1 MPKISY
7 PILRGLIRLVCA
19 LPYRT
24 ALAFGRG
31 LGLLVWVFD
40 AFHRKTV
47 AVQMRAALGGAY
59 RPGMSRDVFKHHG
72 DILIDAVRYAY
83 FDDDSIRQKV
93 TVQGREHLDAARA
106 TGRGI
111 MLITGHLGN
120 WEILA
125 HIPRLLGVEFCVM
138 ADTRRDPQHESI
150 VDELRSRSGATIL
163 PPKGKALMLMREL
176 KKGRTI
182 GFVVDNRGD
191 RKSGIFCPVFGLPAL
206 TNPAP
211 AVIALKGDALIVP
224 VSAIK
229 EHGAYTLTFEPAL
242 DVRTCQDDPIQ
253 EISNWMQAW
262 VESVVRR
269 CPVQWFWLYS
279 RWIRRSEMRHVIKCG
294 TDFPHY
300 VLEHN
305 RTREAQNRT
314 SSRVKD
320 R

>member
-1 MPKISY
+1 MPRISY
-7 PILRGLIRLVCA
+7 HILHGLIRLVCA
-19 LPYRT
+19 LPYRA
-24 ALAFGRG
+24 ALAWGRG
-31 LGLLVWVFD
+31 LGSLAWVFD
-40 AFHRKTV
+40 PFHRKV
-47 AVQMRAALGGAY
+47 VEIQMRAALGDAY

-83 FDDDSIRQKV
+83 LDDESIRRKV
-93 TVQGREHLDAARA
+93 TVVGREHLQAALA

-138 ADTRRDPQHESI
+138 ADTRRDPEHESI
-150 VDELRSRSGATIL
+150 VDELRQRSGATIL
-163 PPKGKALMLMREL
+163 PPKGKALMLIREL
-176 KKGRTI
+176 KRGRTI

-211 AVIALKGDALIVP
+211 GVIALKGDALIVP
-224 VSAIK
+224 VAAIK
-229 EHGAYTLTFEPAL
+229 ERGAYTLTFEPAL
-242 DVRTCQDDPIQ
+242 DVRACKNDPIQ

-279 RWIRRSEMRHVIKCG
+279 RWIRRSEMRRIIKSG
-294 TDFPHY
+294 RDFKKS
-300 VLEHN
+300 VLELN
-305 RTREAQNRT
+305 GAREAPRTRT
-314 SSRVKD
+314 
-320 R
+320 

>member
-1 MPKISY
+1 MPRVSY
-7 PILRGLIRLVCA
+7 HILRGLIRLVCA

-24 ALAFGRG
+24 ALGLGRG
-31 LGLLVWVFD
+31 LGVLAWVFD
-40 AFHRKTV
+40 PFHRRV
-47 AVQMRAALGGAY
+47 VEIQMRAALGDAY

-83 FDDDSIRQKV
+83 LDDETIRHKV
-93 TVQGREHLDAARA
+93 TVKGREHLQAALA
-106 TGRGI
+106 AGRGI

-120 WEILA
+120 WEVLA

-163 PPKGKALMLMREL
+163 PPKGKALMLIREL

-191 RKSGIFCPVFGLPAL
+191 RKGGIFCPVFGLPAL

-229 EHGAYTLTFEPAL
+229 GNGAYTLTFEPAL
-242 DVRTCQDDPIQ
+242 DVRACKNDPVQ
-253 EISNWMQAW
+253 EISDWMQAW

-279 RWIRRSEMRHVIKCG
+279 RWIRRSEMRRCIRSG
-294 TDFPHY
+294 RDFKAC
-300 VLEHN
+300 VLELNGGHEKTN
-305 RTREAQNRT
+305 QNP
-314 SSRVKD
+314 
-320 R
+320 

>member
-1 MPKISY
+1 MSGISY
-7 PILRGLIRLVCA
+7 SLLHGLIRFVCA
-19 LPYRT
+19 LPYRA

-31 LGLLVWVFD
+31 LGQLVWVFD
-40 AFHRKTV
+40 PFHRRV
-47 AVQMRAALGGAY
+47 VEIQMRAALGETY
-59 RPGMSRDVFKHHG
+59 RPGMSRQVFRHHG

-83 FDDDSIRQKV
+83 LDDETIRRKV
-93 TVQGREHLDAARA
+93 TVVGREHLDAARA

-138 ADTRRDPQHESI
+138 ADTRRDPEHESI

-163 PPKGKALMLMREL
+163 PPKGKALMLIREL

-191 RKSGIFCPVFGLPAL
+191 RKGGIFCPVFGLPAL

-229 EHGAYTLTFEPAL
+229 EGDAYTLTFEPAL
-242 DVRTCQDDPIQ
+242 DVRACKNDPVQ

-279 RWIRRSEMRHVIKCG
+279 RWIRRSEIRRVIKSG
-294 TDFPHY
+294 ADFSQY

-305 RTREAQNRT
+305 A
-314 SSRVKD
+314 
-320 R
+320 

>member
-1 MPKISY
+1 MPRISY
-7 PILRGLIRLVCA
+7 YILRVLIRLVCA
-19 LPYRT
+19 LPYRV
-24 ALAFGRG
+24 ALSFGRG
-31 LGLLVWVFD
+31 LGSLAWVFD
-40 AFHRKTV
+40 PFHRRVVET
-47 AVQMRAALGGAY
+47 QMRAALGEAY
-59 RPGMSRDVFKHHG
+59 LPGMSREVFKHHG

-83 FDDDSIRQKV
+83 LDDAAIRRKV
-93 TVQGREHLDAARA
+93 TIAGQEHLEAARA
-106 TGRGI
+106 AGRGI

-224 VSAIK
+224 VAALK
-229 EHGAYTLTFEPAL
+229 LGDAYTLTFEPAL
-242 DVRTCQDDPIQ
+242 DVRACKNDPVQ

-262 VESVVRR
+262 VESVVRG

-279 RWIRRSEMRHVIKCG
+279 RWIRRSEIRRVIRSG
-294 TDFPHY
+294 RDFKAS

-305 RTREAQNRT
+305 GGP
-314 SSRVKD
+314 D
-320 R
+320 ILP

>member
-1 MPKISY
+1 MSGISY
-7 PILRGLIRLVCA
+7 HILRGLIRLVCA

-24 ALAFGRG
+24 ALALGRG
-31 LGLLVWVFD
+31 FGLLAWVFD
-40 AFHRKTV
+40 PFHRTV
-47 AVQMRAALGGAY
+47 AEIQMRAALGDAY

-83 FDDDSIRQKV
+83 LDDETIRQKV
-93 TVQGREHLDAARA
+93 TVKGREHLQAAMDS
-106 TGRGI
+106 GRGI

-138 ADTRRDPQHESI
+138 ADTRRDPGHESI

-163 PPKGKALMLMREL
+163 PPKGKALMLIREL

-191 RKSGIFCPVFGLPAL
+191 RKGGIFCPVFGLPAL

-224 VSAIK
+224 VAAIK
-229 EHGAYTLTFEPAL
+229 RGGAYTLTFEPAL
-242 DVRTCQDDPIQ
+242 DVRACRNDPVQ
-253 EISNWMQAW
+253 AISDWMQAW
-262 VESVVRR
+262 VESVVRS
-269 CPVQWFWLYS
+269 CPVQWCWLYS
-279 RWIRRSEMRHVIKCG
+279 RWIRRSEMRRAIRSGRDFKDSVLALNG
-294 TDFPHY
+294 AGDAASTD
-300 VLEHN
+300 
-305 RTREAQNRT
+305 T
-314 SSRVKD
+314 
-320 R
+320 